1 MYTQIIPTFPP
12 NDLCIYNIEILTEDE
27 FLMENSYD
35 LWQILLDNQIPV
47 DTITMMVMKYL
58 NIYFKLKDRNDER
71 IRIFTAQNYLL
82 AGKKPLSEQIML
94 C

>member
-12 NDLCIYNIEILTEDE
+12 NDLCIYDIEILMEDE

-35 LWQILLDNQIPV
+35 LWQILLDNKIPV
-47 DTITMMVMKYL
+47 DTITMMVKKYL
-58 NIYFKLKDRNDER
+58 NIYFELKDRNDEL

-82 AGKKPLSEQIML
+82 AGRMALSEKIML

>member
-27 FLMENSYD
+27 FLMENAYD
-35 LWQILLDNQIPV
+35 LRQILLDNKIPV
-47 DTITMMVMKYL
+47 DTIIMMVKKYL
-58 NIYFKLKDRNDER
+58 DIYFELKDRNDELLK
-71 IRIFTAQNYLL
+71 IFTAQNYLL
-82 AGKKPLSEQIML
+82 TIRMALSEKIML

>member
-1 MYTQIIPTFPP
+1 M
-12 NDLCIYNIEILTEDE
+12 EDE

-58 NIYFKLKDRNDER
+58 NIYFKLKDRNDEL

-82 AGKKPLSEQIML
+82 AGRMALSEKIML